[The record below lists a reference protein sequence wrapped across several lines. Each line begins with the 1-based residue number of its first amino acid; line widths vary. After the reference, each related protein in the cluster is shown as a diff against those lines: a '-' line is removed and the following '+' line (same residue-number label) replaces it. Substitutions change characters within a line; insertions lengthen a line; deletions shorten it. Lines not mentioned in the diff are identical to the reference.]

1 MQNGSIKEFN
11 VALCGGGVVGGG
23 VCRILKEREQV
34 FEGFG
39 LKFHVKWILVRN
51 VEKKRDFEVPN
62 GAKLTSD
69 LQDILKDDSIH
80 LLVEVMGGLG
90 DAKTVVFGGLKAN
103 KAVVTANKALVSYH
117 LEEIENL
124 VKAHK
129 DHGAQFAYEA
139 AVGGGIPIIKSLQ
152 RDVIGA
158 DEVVQVSGIL
168 NGTTNYMLSKM
179 DQTGCS
185 YEKALGLALET

>member
-1 MQNGSIKEFN
+1 MQNGSTKEFN

-39 LKFHVKWILVRN
+39 LNFHVKWILVRN
-51 VEKKRDFEVPN
+51 VEKKRDFEVPD

-69 LQDILKDDSIH
+69 LQDILNDASIH

-129 DHGAQFAYEA
+129 AHGAQFAYEA

-158 DEVVQVSGIL
+158 DEVLQVSGIL
-168 NGTTNYMLSKM
+168 NGTTNYMLSKNGPDGM
-179 DQTGCS
+179 F
-185 YEKALGLALET
+185 L